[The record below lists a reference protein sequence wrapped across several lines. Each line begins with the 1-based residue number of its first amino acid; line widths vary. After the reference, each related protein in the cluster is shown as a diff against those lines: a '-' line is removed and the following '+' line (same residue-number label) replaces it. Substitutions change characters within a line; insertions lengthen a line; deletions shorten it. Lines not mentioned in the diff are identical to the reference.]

1 MFDMFYKR
9 LDPKRYS
16 DLKVEC
22 MNLLS
27 KLINLVA
34 INPQLIQLYL
44 QNNLM
49 VSGVSNRSTESC
61 FHILSVGTFHFRSM
75 DIVMMHLGRLG
86 KCLSISLEHQV

>member
-34 INPQLIQLYL
+34 INPQLIQL
-44 QNNLM
+44 
-49 VSGVSNRSTESC
+49 SPR
-61 FHILSVGTFHFRSM
+61 I
-75 DIVMMHLGRLG
+75 I
-86 KCLSISLEHQV
+86 

>member
-9 LDPKRYS
+9 LDRKRYS

-34 INPQLIQLYL
+34 INPQLIQL
-44 QNNLM
+44 
-49 VSGVSNRSTESC
+49 SPT
-61 FHILSVGTFHFRSM
+61 I
-75 DIVMMHLGRLG
+75 I
-86 KCLSISLEHQV
+86 